1 MNGIILEFELEMTA
15 NSCTGRIITA
25 DPLANVNEY
34 GLRSPQSR
42 ETNFSAEVLIEGYP
56 IALDGIHPI
65 FEDGVYKYE
74 VNTDDITKRR
84 WNSAMIQ
91 GEPMFIPQHITDRNR
106 SRGGQNR
113 RSGTTIER
121 KRYCGLETTN
131 QTFEGRAA
139 ITIED
144 EPLDQILAEFNRHIM
159 VGTRIANIGSDP
171 DLLDTSKVT
180 MREDDGTYTVTT
192 VNVYKGIGYQ
202 NNLFPTAVSI
212 RKVGLWYFTRA
223 EVVHRFDGNG
233 KQIDVYGRLEKRED
247 RQNYTREK
255 GEF

>member
-1 MNGIILEFELEMTA
+1 MNGVILEFDLEMTA
-15 NSCTGRIITA
+15 NSCNGKIITA
-25 DPLANVNEY
+25 DPLADINSGRN
-34 GLRSPQSR
+34 R
-42 ETNFSAEVLIEGYP
+42 ESNFSAEVLIEGYP

-91 GEPMFIPQHITDRNR
+91 SEPMFIPQEISERNR
-106 SRGGQNR
+106 ARGGQNR
-113 RSGTTIER
+113 AGATTVQR
-121 KRYCGLETTN
+121 RRFCGLETTN

-144 EPLDQILAEFNRHIM
+144 EPLDQVLAEFNRHIM
-159 VGTRIANIGSDP
+159 AGTRIADIGTDP
-171 DLLDTSKVT
+171 DLLDTSKATVQ
-180 MREDDGTYTVTT
+180 EDDGTYTVTT
-192 VNVYKGIGYQ
+192 VNVYKGVGYQ
-202 NNLFPTAVSI
+202 RNLFPTAVSV

-223 EVVHRFDGNG
+223 EVVHRFDVNH
-233 KQIDVYGRLEKRED
+233 KQIDVYGRLARLQD

-255 GEF
+255 GESRW